1 MAREEENTKAAIDNS
16 DSNEGSTCFED
27 PIEVCCREII
37 RLEELSWTLD
47 KYFLNQPN
55 KELLALDLWELL
67 EEYPEIKTDI
77 EHYIHH
83 RLEQLRTSID
93 EMATRLRYYKKIIE
107 QRLNDIENGQ

>member
-16 DSNEGSTCFED
+16 DSN
-27 PIEVCCREII
+27 PIEACCREII
-37 RLEELSWTLD
+37 RLEELSWTLY
-47 KYFLNQPN
+47 KYVLNQPN
-55 KELLALDLWELL
+55 KEFLTLDLCELL

-93 EMATRLRYYKKIIE
+93 EKATPLRFTSKL
-107 QRLNDIENGQ
+107 LNNDRRNDYDTELH

>member
-1 MAREEENTKAAIDNS
+1 MTMAREENTKEDIDNS
-16 DSNEGSTCFED
+16 DSTEESTYCNDLMEACD
-27 PIEVCCREII
+27 REII
-37 RLEELSWTLD
+37 RLEELNWTLD

-55 KELLALDLWELL
+55 KEFLTLDLCELL

-107 QRLNDIENGQ
+107 QRQEEENE